1 MKIFECDSNTTPKRN
16 VRTTMH
22 PHEAKSCDLIKR
34 VCLTIRD
41 CNLKSHPNKFLV
53 IFGARPRPR
62 IIAHGARPSSEY
74 FHLRRPNVFVNYSRF
89 VLSREQFGVG
99 TAPVASP
106 LELYTEVLYHVASSR
121 VQDTTRRVAVITVLC
136 LSRYRRASVFFS

>member
-1 MKIFECDSNTTPKRN
+1 
-16 VRTTMH
+16 MH

-41 CNLKSHPNKFLV
+41 CNLKSHIRINFWLSWRTSSTTYHRTRGAS
-53 IFGARPRPR
+53 IFR
-62 IIAHGARPSSEY
+62 
-74 FHLRRPNVFVNYSRF
+74 
-89 VLSREQFGVG
+89 VLPPATTERLCQLLSFRTLTRATRGRN
-99 TAPVASP
+99 PVASP

-121 VQDTTRRVAVITVLC
+121 VQDTTRRVAAITVLC

>member
-1 MKIFECDSNTTPKRN
+1 VTPTPLTKGN

-41 CNLKSHPNKFLV
+41 CNLKGH
-53 IFGARPRPR
+53 IR
-62 IIAHGARPSSEY
+62 INFWLSWRTSSTTYLAHGARPSSEY

-89 VLSREQFGVG
+89 VLSREQLGVG

-106 LELYTEVLYHVASSR
+106 LVSYTEVLYHVASSR
-121 VQDTTRRVAVITVLC
+121 VQDTTRRVVAITVLC
-136 LSRYRRASVFFS
+136 LSHYRRASVFFL

>member
-1 MKIFECDSNTTPKRN
+1 MR
-16 VRTTMH
+16 

-89 VLSREQFGVG
+89 VLSREQPGVG
-99 TAPVASP
+99 IAPVASP
-106 LELYTEVLYHVASSR
+106 LELYTEVLYHAASSGKVEKLQVKVIR
-121 VQDTTRRVAVITVLC
+121 CYQKKNVETQRARRLWRGH
-136 LSRYRRASVFFS
+136 SRSDNVY